1 MQIHSLSVE
10 KKPGRKRVGRG
21 GNRGKTAGRGTKGQK
36 SRSGAS
42 VDPLFE
48 GGRSTLIDRLKKLKG
63 FKSPNPK
70 RTTLTLAFLEHHF
83 SVGDEVSRETL
94 LAKKLFSPKKVTGG
108 FKVVSIPDALISL
121 LGFDDSQNLRRLCR
135 CVKPQEVTARGE
147 IVQIHGIQ

>member
-48 GGRSTLIDRLKKLKG
+48 GGRSSIIDRLKKVKG
-63 FKSPNPK
+63 FKSPHAK
-70 RTTLTLAFLEHHF
+70 RVTLTLSFLERHF
-83 SVGDEVSRETL
+83 DAGQEVSRETL
-94 LAKKLFSPKKVTGG
+94 LAKKLFSPKRVTGG
-108 FKVVSIPDALISL
+108 FKVVGGGELSKALV
-121 LGFDDSQNLRRLCR
+121 FDSRIRFSDTALEA
-135 CVKPQEVTARGE
+135 VKKVGGTIRED
-147 IVQIHGIQ
+147 

>member
-1 MQIHSLSVE
+1 MQIHTLSVE

-48 GGRSTLIDRLKKLKG
+48 GGRSSIIDRLKKVKG

-83 SVGDEVSRETL
+83 EAGDEVSRETL
-94 LAKKLFSPKKVTGG
+94 IAKKLFSPKKVTGG
-108 FKVVSIPDALISL
+108 FKVVSSGELSKALS
-121 LGFDDSQNLRRLCR
+121 FDSRIRFSDTALEA
-135 CVKPQEVTARGE
+135 VKKAGGTIKED
-147 IVQIHGIQ
+147 